1 LQDFAQRSVFLNIEP
16 KCPVFAALA
25 EARDIALHLKPLQR
39 QLSQLEEL
47 TDFSE
52 AGVLLRPLLHVI
64 CLIWTHSD
72 YYRNTSKLVV
82 LLRQL
87 VNLLVQQAKRF
98 LDPSSIF
105 QSDIDEAKQRVQIS
119 IQVRH

>member
-1 LQDFAQRSVFLNIEP
+1 
-16 KCPVFAALA
+16 LA

-64 CLIWTHSD
+64 CLIWTYSD